1 MRFDSGRSPGG
12 ERNIIAYRQRIRTS
26 QLLLQ
31 TIRISLGNARLVGV
45 VEADNAAKAQEGSD
59 EHSQVEETLAGGD
72 VGILFRAE
80 DTENLV
86 VLVNW
91 LAKVAL
97 LLLIPPAA
105 IWVSELALHSG
116 RVLVAAILSRS

>member
-1 MRFDSGRSPGG
+1 MRFGSGRSSAG

-59 EHSQVEETLAGGD
+59 EHSQMEETFAGGD

-105 IWVSELALHSG
+105 IWVSELALHLG
-116 RVLVAAILSRS
+116 RVLVAAILSHS